1 MAIPNTWKAIF
12 KDGSWQIQ
20 RQNGEMV
27 AVLAKSK
34 DAKDNAKLIAA
45 SPYMFEALKG
55 IVNLIGDEDL
65 PDNGELSG
73 ATICDLAR
81 SALAVATGNE
91 NWPVS

>member
-1 MAIPNTWKAIF
+1 MTLPNTWKAIF

-55 IVNLIGDEDL
+55 IVDLIGDEDL
-65 PDNGELSG
+65 PDNGEFSG
-73 ATICDLAR
+73 AAISDMVRT
-81 SALAVATGNE
+81 ATHMTL
-91 NWPVS
+91 